1 VRFIADSPNSLPAA
15 KPETDFVVE
24 SITFDNAVALI
35 VTPAPPKAHKTCF
48 QSTPKLAMPIRE
60 ISPGSQK
67 SSLTIKLI
75 ALGIFFVDLR
85 PVVDLSVLKQHY
97 GNN

>member
-1 VRFIADSPNSLPAA
+1 VRFIADSPNSRPAA
-15 KPETDFVVE
+15 KAETNFLMQ

-35 VTPAPPKAHKTCF
+35 VTPAPPKANKTSF

-75 ALGIFFVDLR
+75 ALGIFFVALR
-85 PVVDLSVLKQHY
+85 PVIDLSVLKQHY